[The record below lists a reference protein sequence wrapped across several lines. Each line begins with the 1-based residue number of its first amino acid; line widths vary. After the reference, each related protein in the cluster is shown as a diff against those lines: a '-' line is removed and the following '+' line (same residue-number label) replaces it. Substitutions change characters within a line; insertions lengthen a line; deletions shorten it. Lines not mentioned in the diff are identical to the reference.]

1 MTNNNSLRLPSVTTW
16 TQSFV
21 SVVMGHFQ
29 RAPER
34 FVPGCKFSSNGAPTS
49 NLKLQQKRKKKIEK
63 KRGELTSIS
72 RCGSRIRR

>member
-49 NLKLQQKRKKKIEK
+49 NLKLQQKRKKK
-63 KRGELTSIS
+63 
-72 RCGSRIRR
+72 